1 MRAQANANKR
11 VDLMADIVLQLDE
24 QLPLTTQVRY
34 KDMGDGTYAL
44 VRAALAQGEDCDG
57 NLIHLHI
64 DAESRGLVVVSH
76 YETDL
81 HQSER
86 FKASYLQPHGSEL
99 ADDAAHDFLIRVG
112 ALDAHASL
120 RVGVGGDCDFLFYE
134 ETTVSANGNLCV
146 ARCKNRRTLG
156 TALAAMY
163 EGPTVTLPGTLLL
176 SGFVPGGTKKA
187 LSGGAWGET
196 EWLLERNT
204 NYLVRITNRSGA
216 AIQLSF
222 SLGWSER

>member
-1 MRAQANANKR
+1 
-11 VDLMADIVLQLDE
+11 MADIVLQLDE
-24 QLPLTTQVRY
+24 QLPLTTQVRH

-44 VRAALAQGEDCDG
+44 VRAALVQGEDCVG
-57 NLIHLHI
+57 SIIPLHL
-64 DAESRGLVVVSH
+64 DRESRGLVVVSH

-99 ADDAAHDFLIRVG
+99 ADDAAHDFLVRVG
-112 ALDAHASL
+112 AFDAHTSL
-120 RVGVGGDCDFLFYE
+120 RIGVGGDCDFLFYE
-134 ETTVSANGNLCV
+134 ETTVSANGNICTS
-146 ARCKNRRTLG
+146 RCKNRRTLG
-156 TALAAMY
+156 TALTAMY

-176 SGFVPGGTKKA
+176 STFVPAGTKKA
-187 LSGGAWGET
+187 LSGGSWGET
-196 EWLLERNT
+196 EWLLERDT

-216 AIQLSF
+216 AIQFSF